1 MKARVLTPL
10 LVLYL
15 AVAAPSAAAACA
27 QEKTDMPQT
36 TPDSVFVDNGDGT
49 VSHTGTGLMW
59 MRCSL
64 GQSWNGRGCTGAV
77 RQYTWQQAVQA
88 AVDINSGAADDDG
101 DGRAGYAGRTDWRLP
116 DKMQLESII
125 EEGCHAP
132 AINATF
138 FPDTPSHW
146 YWSATPSSSN
156 RDIAW
161 LINFQNGYDG
171 ADAKSYAARVRLVRM
186 K

>member
-1 MKARVLTPL
+1 MRAIVLNPL
-10 LVLYL
+10 LALYL
-15 AVAAPSAAAACA
+15 AAATSSAVAACA
-27 QEKTDMPQT
+27 QEKTDMPET
-36 TPDSVFVDNGDGT
+36 TPDAMFVDNGDGT
-49 VSHTGTGLMW
+49 VSHTGSGLVW

-64 GQSWNGRGCTGAV
+64 GQTWNGRGCAGTA
-77 RQYTWQQAVQA
+77 RQYTWQQARQA
-88 AVDINSGAADDDG
+88 AADINSGAADDDG
-101 DGRAGYAGRTDWRLP
+101 DGRVGYAARSDWRLP

-125 EEGCHAP
+125 EEGCYAP

-161 LINFQNGYDG
+161 LINFHNGFDG
-171 ADAKSYAARVRLVRM
+171 ADDKTYAARVRLVRV

>member
-1 MKARVLTPL
+1 MRAIVLNPL
-10 LVLYL
+10 LALYL
-15 AVAAPSAAAACA
+15 AAATSSAVAACA
-27 QEKTDMPQT
+27 QEKTDMPET
-36 TPDSVFVDNGDGT
+36 TPDAMFVDNGDGT
-49 VSHTGTGLMW
+49 VSHTGSGLVW

-64 GQSWNGRGCTGAV
+64 GQTWNGRGCAGTA
-77 RQYTWQQAVQA
+77 RQYTWQQARQA
-88 AVDINSGAADDDG
+88 AADINSGAADDDG
-101 DGRAGYAGRTDWRLP
+101 DGRVGYAARSDWRLP

-125 EEGCHAP
+125 EEGCYAP

-161 LINFQNGYDG
+161 LINFHNGFDG
-171 ADAKSYAARVRLVRM
+171 ADDKTYAARVRLVRVE
-186 K
+186 